1 MTKEAPEINV
11 SVTFRHTESTPALTD
26 YALEKVT
33 HCVSKYVASSTTVH
47 VVLSV
52 EKRDHVAEVNVHS
65 KGHDASCKASTGDL
79 YSAIDK
85 VVDNLEA
92 LLRKQKEKLLTL
104 KHQGAAPQQ

>member
-1 MTKEAPEINV
+1 MTKEAADLNV
-11 SVTFRHTESTPALTD
+11 SVTFRHTESTPALHD

-33 HCVSKYVASSTTVH
+33 HCVEKYLTSTGAVH

-52 EKRDHVAEVNVHS
+52 EKRDHIAEVNVRA
-65 KGHDASCKASTGDL
+65 KGHDLSCKATTGDL

-85 VVDNLEA
+85 LVDNLES

-104 KHQGAAPQQ
+104 KHQGAAPQ